1 MLPCDIHL
9 EYYRSNGSFSGNIFF
24 YSLNKIRYD
33 KMCYINMVS
42 CHDKKTASMFFIFL
56 ELRWGNMTKDTEDL
70 ARATGSKAVTKLE
83 FRGGAFGAA
92 VPLLFFVIWAIT
104 TSVLQLSS
112 EIGLVM
118 GAVIGLTLGLLFSKS
133 KWEDYAQ
140 GLFDGLAQPIGVIA
154 MVAWFYAGMF
164 AQVLQTGGL
173 VEGLVWIGAITGLTG
188 GLFVALTFLLAAVFS
203 TAVGTGYGTT
213 VAFCTLMYPAG
224 IATEADPV
232 MLFAAILAGAVF
244 GDNLAPVS
252 DTTIVS
258 ATTQNADVP
267 GVVRSR
273 FKYAIIAAIPTT
285 LLFAIFGGG
294 AAVSTDET
302 ARTAMFDS
310 ADPKGLLMLIPFAL
324 VLILALSGH
333 HLITSLTWGIIVSIP
348 LIVFLNLGAFSDI
361 IRFNPDSDAIVEGAL
376 INGITGYINMAILI
390 LLIVGAA
397 HLLRLGGTMNVIT
410 NALVKWIK
418 TSIRKAEFA
427 IWSIVA
433 LLNSAI
439 TINTAAE
446 IAAAPFVKEL
456 GDKYRI
462 HRYRRANML
471 DAVTSALG
479 YIFPWGAPVLLGW
492 STIQMMQ
499 DTYDW
504 LPVVAPTSVFPFVF
518 QGWFLVIVM
527 LVAAL
532 TGWGLRFEGENGE
545 ESKEPP
551 SGD

>member
-1 MLPCDIHL
+1 MKNN
-9 EYYRSNGSFSGNIFF
+9 R
-24 YSLNKIRYD
+24 
-33 KMCYINMVS
+33 
-42 CHDKKTASMFFIFL
+42 
-56 ELRWGNMTKDTEDL
+56 ELQ
-70 ARATGSKAVTKLE
+70 RAVGDRRVEKLE
-83 FRGGAFGAA
+83 FRTGAFGAA
-92 VPLLFFVIWAIT
+92 VPLLFFVVWAIT

-118 GAVIGLTLGLLFSKS
+118 GAVFGLGLGLFFCKS

-164 AQVLQTGGL
+164 SQVLQVGGL
-173 VEGLVWIGAITGLTG
+173 VEGLVWIGAVTGVVG
-188 GLFVALTFLLAAVFS
+188 GMFVALTFLLAATFS

-224 IATEADPV
+224 VAVGAEPV

-273 FKYAIIAAIPTT
+273 FKYSIAAAAPSVI
-285 LLFAIFGGG
+285 LFAVFGGSDSAQMNE
-294 AAVSTDET
+294 AAVAEMSQSTNP
-302 ARTAMFDS
+302 A
-310 ADPKGLLMLIPFAL
+310 GLVMLLPFAV
-324 VLILALSGH
+324 VLILALSGKH
-333 HLITSLTWGIIVSIP
+333 ILTSLTWGIVSAIP
-348 LIVFLNLGAFSDI
+348 VILLLNLGTFSDI
-361 IRFNPDSDAIVEGAL
+361 IRFNPDSDAVVEGAL
-376 INGITGYINMAILI
+376 INGVAGYINMAILI
-390 LLIVGAA
+390 LLIVSAA
-397 HLLRLGGTMNVIT
+397 HLMRLGGTMDVVMNG
-410 NALVKWIK
+410 LVKWVK
-418 TSIRKAEFA
+418 ESVRRAELA
-427 IWSIVA
+427 IWGIVA

-456 GDKYRI
+456 GEKYRI

-492 STIQMMQ
+492 STIRMMQ
-499 DTYDW
+499 EEYQW
-504 LPVVAPTSVFPFVF
+504 LPVVEPVAVFPFVF
-518 QGWFLVIVM
+518 QGWFLVLVM
-527 LVAAL
+527 LIAAL
-532 TGWGLRFEGENGE
+532 TGWGLRYEGKNGE
-545 ESKEPP
+545 AVKQPP
-551 SGD
+551 QK